1 MECPTCG
8 KSLTTE
14 RGVKQHHTK
23 VHDDPLPNRE
33 CAGCGTE
40 FYDPK
45 ARLTYC
51 DDCNPN
57 SGEHNGNWNDAKETT
72 ECERCGDEFE
82 YYPSDKKGVY
92 CPTCVEEADDFL
104 GTHYADVHDIEP
116 VSRECKQCGKQF
128 EILPCFTRD
137 GDRKFCDHDC
147 LSSWLSEEWGDG
159 TAVYNGDWR
168 SIRRR
173 ALERDDHQ
181 CRFCSKDRDEM
192 GRNPDVHHIRP
203 VRDFDD
209 PQDAHVID
217 NVISLCRSC
226 HGLAEHGSIP
236 ASVLSVM
243 AKSRNP

>member
-57 SGEHNGNWNDAKETT
+57 AGEHNGNWKDAKEKT

-92 CPTCVEEADDFL
+92 CPTCVEEADEFL
-104 GTHYADVHDIEP
+104 GTHYAEVHDIEP
-116 VSRECKQCGKQF
+116 VSRECKQCGEQF
-128 EILPCFTRD
+128 EVLPCFTRD

-147 LSSWLSEEWGDG
+147 LSSWLSDEWGAGLRCTMATGARFGDERLSG
-159 TAVYNGDWR
+159 T
-168 SIRRR
+168 IT
-173 ALERDDHQ
+173 
-181 CRFCSKDRDEM
+181 
-192 GRNPDVHHIRP
+192 
-203 VRDFDD
+203 
-209 PQDAHVID
+209 
-217 NVISLCRSC
+217 NV
-226 HGLAEHGSIP
+226 
-236 ASVLSVM
+236 ASVVKTVTRWAVILTFITSGQFGISTTHRM
-243 AKSRNP
+243 PTLWTT